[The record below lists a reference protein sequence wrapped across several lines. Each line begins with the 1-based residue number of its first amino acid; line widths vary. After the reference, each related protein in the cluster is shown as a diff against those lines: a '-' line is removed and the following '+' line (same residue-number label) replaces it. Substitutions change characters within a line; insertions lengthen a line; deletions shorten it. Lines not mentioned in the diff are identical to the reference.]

1 MTATKK
7 TVLLMS
13 RGALLNYLFRPM
25 AAELAKRHRVVVLAF
40 PDEVEL
46 YSGLRG
52 VDVRELKS
60 WDVAFSWRDAP
71 AVSDATL
78 RERARAAEEAL
89 GIPLYK
95 AASTYLLYGRVI
107 RSYGG
112 YWPFL
117 NTERDCLLAFVESF
131 DALSKVFEEVRPDVV
146 FYESVDLIS
155 TYVALALASRRGV
168 FALQMML
175 SPIGAGGISAG
186 YGVHRENIVLRHL
199 YANRELI
206 SDSSYAAADAILA
219 DPKAALYTTPY
230 AIFNRNTLAA
240 NSPFTAERLSRIVRQ
255 PTQVMQGARN
265 LRWHLRSVVNRAWL
279 KRHLSRSLPASP
291 YVAFPLSHMPEVSTC
306 SQAPRCVDQNT
317 IVEQLALNA
326 PSWLKI
332 VVKEH
337 PRSYGRRGASFFGP
351 LTRSPN
357 VVVCHPHVSNY
368 ELLTRAE
375 AILATTG
382 TSGFEGLVF
391 GKKVGVLGRPFYAA
405 YAGVK
410 KLSHPEELYEALADP
425 LWAPED
431 MHEERRAFLAAHAQT
446 QHDFRFGPNRLYPA
460 DGGVRWACALEE
472 TMAFIDMHGLTPL
485 HFDSGLCPLR

>member
-1 MTATKK
+1 MTASK

-13 RGALLNYLFRPM
+13 RGARLNYMFRPM
-25 AAELAKRHRVVVLAF
+25 AAELAGRHRVVVLAF

-46 YSGLRG
+46 YAGLRG
-52 VDVRELKS
+52 VDVRVLES
-60 WDVAFSWRDAP
+60 WDVAFAWRDDP
-71 AVSDATL
+71 AISDATL
-78 RERARAAEEAL
+78 RERAHVIEQAL
-89 GIPLYK
+89 GMPLYK
-95 AASTYLLYGRVI
+95 AAACYLLYGRVV

-131 DALSKVFEEVRPDVV
+131 EALSKIFEEVRPDVV

-175 SPIGAGGISAG
+175 SPINVGGVSAG
-186 YGVHRENIVLRHL
+186 YGAHRENIVLRHL

-206 SDSSYAAADAILA
+206 TDSSYAAADAILA
-219 DPKAALYTTPY
+219 DPKAALYTTTY
-230 AIFNRNTLAA
+230 ATFNRNTLGA
-240 NSPFTAERLSRIVRQ
+240 NSLFSAERLSRIVQQRA
-255 PTQVMQGARN
+255 QVMQGVRN
-265 LRWHLRSVVNRAWL
+265 LRWHIRSVGNRAWL
-279 KRHLSRSLPASP
+279 NRHLSRSLPVPP
-291 YVAFPLSHMPEVSTC
+291 YVAFPVNYLPEATTC
-306 SQAPRCVDQNT
+306 SQAPRCVDQNA

-351 LTRSPN
+351 LMRLPN

-375 AILATTG
+375 AILTITG

-405 YAGVK
+405 YAGVR
-410 KLSHPEELYEALADP
+410 KLFHPEELYEALADP
-425 LWAPED
+425 SWAPED
-431 MHEERRAFLAAHAQT
+431 MREERRVFLAAHAQS
-446 QHDFRFGPNRLYPA
+446 QHDFGLVPDRWYPA
-460 DGGVRWACALEE
+460 DGGVKWARALEE
-472 TMAFIDMHGLTPL
+472 TMVFIDTHGLKPL
-485 HFDSGLCPLR
+485 QFDSGLGAWR